1 MFRAALLSLFAWVAL
16 VGTGFTQN
24 TPPASSNVGADWA
37 SRKSAWLLLN
47 ESQRNDVENFAKDYK
62 QYMSAAKT
70 AITSTHEV
78 LRMAKAAGFSEFTNP
93 GQVKPGARLIFVNR
107 DRALILAVIGSE
119 PLTGGSHLV
128 GAHQDSPHI
137 DLKARPVYSA
147 GDGAFAMFR
156 TIYYGGI
163 KKYQWSNLPLA
174 LVGRI
179 NTVDGR
185 QIDVNIG
192 FNSGDPLFVIPD
204 NAPHSDTELR
214 TRIYTDVLKGEELDP
229 VVGNEPLAGSDKNPV
244 AAEAESVLTSLY
256 KIHEEDLVSSELALV
271 PASQPRDVGLDHS
284 MIGAYGQDDKL
295 SSYCAAR
302 ALMDTSGTPR
312 HTALAYLANFEEVGS
327 VNNTG
332 AASAFLNSIY
342 AEIAGA
348 QAGHGYNDLDLRR
361 ALHNAEVISADTNDG
376 INPIFS
382 QTSEASNSAK
392 LSYGVAVK
400 KYGHGFDATSEL
412 TARMIAMLDHN
423 SIPWQTQTP
432 KVDVGGGGTIGGFMS
447 REDMNVI
454 DFGIPLLSMHSP
466 YEISSKVDLWN
477 FYRFMKAFYS
487 SSDGTGTKSDGQ

>member
-1 MFRAALLSLFAWVAL
+1 MLRNALLISFTLSTAL
-16 VGTGFTQN
+16 
-24 TPPASSNVGADWA
+24 NVGFAQSGAASQPNVGGDWA
-37 SRKSAWLLLN
+37 TRKSSWLLLN
-47 ESQRNDVENFAKDYK
+47 DGQRNNVEGFAKDYK
-62 QYMSAAKT
+62 QFMSIAKT
-70 AITSTHEV
+70 AMTSTHEV
-78 LRMAKAAGFSEFTNP
+78 TRLAKAAGFTEFTSP
-93 GQVKPGARLIFVNR
+93 GQVKPGARLIFLNR
-107 DRALILAVIGSE
+107 ERALILAVIGSD
-119 PLTGGSHLV
+119 PVTSGSRLV

-137 DLKARPVYSA
+137 DLKSRPVYTA

-179 NTVDGR
+179 SAVDGR
-185 QIDVNIG
+185 RIDVNIG

-214 TRIYTDVLKGEELDP
+214 SRNYTDVLKGEELNP
-229 VVGNEPLAGSDKNPV
+229 VVGNEPIAGSDKNPV
-244 AAEAESVLTSLY
+244 AAQAEQVLSSMY
-256 KIHEEDLVSSELALV
+256 KVHEEDLVSAELALV
-271 PASQPRDVGLDHS
+271 PAAQPADVGLDRS

-312 HTALAYLANFEEVGS
+312 YTAMAYLANFEEVGS

-332 AASAFLNSIY
+332 AASQFLNSTY

-348 QAGHGYNDLDLRR
+348 QAGRGYSDLDLRH
-361 ALHNAEVISADTNDG
+361 ALHNSEVISADTNDG
-376 INPIFS
+376 INPIFP

-392 LSYGVAVK
+392 LSYGVTIK
-400 KYGHGFDATSEL
+400 KYGRGFDAPSEL
-412 TARMIAMLDHN
+412 TAKMIALLDRN
-423 SIPWQTQTP
+423 NIPWQTQTP

-477 FYRFMKAFYS
+477 YYRFMKAFYV
-487 SSDGTGTKSDGQ
+487 DGGK

>member
-1 MFRAALLSLFAWVAL
+1 MKHFIIPIILLGALATA
-16 VGTGFTQN
+16 QN
-24 TPPASSNVGADWA
+24 SSSNPPNVGGDWA

-47 ESQRNDVENFAKDYK
+47 DGQRNEVEGFAKDYK
-62 QYMSAAKT
+62 QYIGVAKT
-70 AITSTHEV
+70 AITSTREV
-78 LRMAKAAGFSEFTNP
+78 VRIAKAAGFTEFTNP
-93 GQVKPGARLIFVNR
+93 GQAEPGARLIFVNR
-107 DRALILAVIGSE
+107 DRALILAVIGSK
-119 PLTGGSHLV
+119 PIISGSHLV

-137 DLKARPVYSA
+137 DLKARPIYTA

-163 KKYQWSNLPLA
+163 KKYQWANLPLA

-192 FNSGDPLFVIPD
+192 FNPGDPLFVIPD

-214 TRIYTDVLKGEELDP
+214 TRTYTEVLKGEELDP
-229 VVGNEPLAGSDKNPV
+229 VIGNEPRAGSDKNPV
-244 AAEAESVLTSLY
+244 AAEAEQVLTSTY

-271 PASQPRDVGLDHS
+271 PAAQPADVGLDRS

-302 ALMDTSGTPR
+302 ALMDTTGTP
-312 HTALAYLANFEEVGS
+312 HYTAMAYLANFEEVGS

-332 AASAFLNSIY
+332 AASAFLNSTY

-348 QAGHGYNDLDLRR
+348 QAGRGYSDLDLRR
-361 ALHNAEVISADTNDG
+361 ALHNSEVISADTNDG
-376 INPIFS
+376 INPIFP
-382 QTSEASNSAK
+382 QTSEASNAAK
-392 LSYGVAVK
+392 LSYGVSVK
-400 KYGHGFDATSEL
+400 KYGRGFDATSEF
-412 TARMIAMLDHN
+412 TAKMIAVLDRN
-423 SIPWQTQTP
+423 NIPWQTQTP

-454 DFGIPLLSMHSP
+454 DFGVPLLSMHST

-477 FYRFMKAFYS
+477 FYRFMKAFYG
-487 SSDGTGTKSDGQ
+487 DGGK

>member
-1 MFRAALLSLFAWVAL
+1 MSRLLVLIVFATMTAI
-16 VGTGFTQN
+16 GQN
-24 TPPASSNVGADWA
+24 SSSSPQSNVGGDWA
-37 SRKSAWLLLN
+37 SRKSGWLLL
-47 ESQRNDVENFAKDYK
+47 SDGQRGDVESFAKDYK
-62 QYMSAAKT
+62 QYLSNAKT
-70 AITSTHEV
+70 AITSTQEV
-78 LRMAKAAGFSEFTNP
+78 VRMAKAAGFTEFTSS
-93 GQVKPGARLIFVNR
+93 GQVKAGAHLIFINR

-119 PLTGGSHLV
+119 QITNGSRLV

-137 DLKARPVYSA
+137 DLKARPIYSA

-163 KKYQWSNLPLA
+163 KKYQWANLPLA

-192 FNSGDPLFVIPD
+192 FKPGDPLFVIPD

-214 TRIYTDVLKGEELDP
+214 TRMYTDVLKGEELDP
-229 VVGNEPLAGSDKNPV
+229 VIGNEPVAGSEKNPV
-244 AAEAESVLTSLY
+244 AAEAEQVLTSMY
-256 KIHEEDLVSSELALV
+256 KVHEEDLVSAELALV
-271 PASQPRDVGLDHS
+271 PASQPADVGLDRS

-312 HTALAYLANFEEVGS
+312 YTAMAYLANFEEVGS

-332 AASAFLNSIY
+332 AGSAFLNSIY

-348 QAGHGYNDLDLRR
+348 QAGRAYSDLDLRR
-361 ALHNAEVISADTNDG
+361 ALHNSEVISADTNDG
-376 INPIFS
+376 INPIFP

-400 KYGHGFDATSEL
+400 KYGRGFDATSEL
-412 TARMIAMLDHN
+412 TAKMIALLDRN
-423 SIPWQTQTP
+423 SISWQTQTP

-454 DFGIPLLSMHSP
+454 DFGIPLLSMHST

-477 FYRFMKAFYS
+477 YYRFMKAFYADS
-487 SSDGTGTKSDGQ
+487 GKQ

>member
-1 MFRAALLSLFAWVAL
+1 MKHFLFPILLVAALAVA
-16 VGTGFTQN
+16 QN
-24 TPPASSNVGADWA
+24 SPSSTSPNVGGDWA

-47 ESQRNDVENFAKDYK
+47 GGQRPEVEGFAKDYK
-62 QYMSAAKT
+62 QYMSVAKT
-70 AITSTHEV
+70 AMTSTREV
-78 LRMAKAAGFSEFTNP
+78 VRMARAAGFTEFTGP
-93 GQVKPGARLIFVNR
+93 GQVKAGARLIFVNR

-119 PLTGGSHLV
+119 PLTGGSRLV

-137 DLKARPVYSA
+137 DLKARPIYTA

-163 KKYQWSNLPLA
+163 KKYQWANLPLG

-192 FNSGDPLFVIPD
+192 FNPGDPLFVIPD

-214 TRIYTDVLKGEELDP
+214 MRTYTDVLKGEELDP
-229 VVGNEPLAGSDKNPV
+229 VIGNEPAAGSDKNPV
-244 AAEAESVLTSLY
+244 AAEAEQVLTSTY

-271 PASQPRDVGLDHS
+271 PAAQPADVGLDRS

-302 ALMDTSGTPR
+302 ALIDTNGTPR
-312 HTALAYLANFEEVGS
+312 YTALAYLANFEEVGS

-332 AASAFLNSIY
+332 AASAFLNSTY

-348 QAGHGYNDLDLRR
+348 QAGRGYNDLDLRR
-361 ALHNAEVISADTNDG
+361 ALHNSEVISADTNDG
-376 INPIFS
+376 INPIFP

-392 LSYGVAVK
+392 LSYGVTVK
-400 KYGHGFDATSEL
+400 RYGRGFDAPSEL
-412 TARMIAMLDHN
+412 TAKMIALLDHN

-432 KVDVGGGGTIGGFMS
+432 KVDIGGGGTIGGFMS

-454 DFGIPLLSMHSP
+454 DFGIPLLSMHST

-477 FYRFMKAFYS
+477 YYRFMKAFYG
-487 SSDGTGTKSDGQ
+487 DGGK

>member
-1 MFRAALLSLFAWVAL
+1 MLHRFVLFFL
-16 VGTGFTQN
+16 VIATIATAQTPSPSTQ
-24 TPPASSNVGADWA
+24 PNVGADWA
-37 SRKSAWLLLN
+37 SRKSGWLLLN
-47 ESQRNDVENFAKDYK
+47 EGQRNDVESLAKDYK
-62 QYMSAAKT
+62 QYMSTAKT
-70 AITSTHEV
+70 AMTSTREV
-78 LRMAKAAGFSEFTNP
+78 VRLAKSAGFTEFTAP
-93 GQVKPGARLIFVNR
+93 GQIKPGAHLIFVNR
-107 DRALILAVIGSE
+107 ERALILAIIGSE
-119 PLTGGSHLV
+119 PLANGSRLV

-137 DLKARPVYSA
+137 DLKARPIYAA

-163 KKYQWSNLPLA
+163 KKYQWANLPLA

-179 NTVDGR
+179 STVDGR

-192 FNSGDPLFVIPD
+192 FNPGDPLFVIPD

-214 TRIYTDVLKGEELDP
+214 SRTYTDVLKGEELDP
-229 VVGNEPLAGSDKNPV
+229 VVGNEPTAGSDKNPV
-244 AAEAESVLTSLY
+244 VAEAERVLTSTY
-256 KIHEEDLVSSELALV
+256 KIHEEDLVSAELALV
-271 PASQPRDVGLDHS
+271 PASQPADVGLDRS

-302 ALMDTSGTPR
+302 ALMDTTGTPR
-312 HTALAYLANFEEVGS
+312 YTAMAYLANFEEVGS

-332 AASAFLNSIY
+332 AASAFLNSTY

-348 QAGHGYNDLDLRR
+348 QAGRGYTDLDLRR
-361 ALHNAEVISADTNDG
+361 ALHNSEVISADTNDG
-376 INPIFS
+376 INPIFP

-400 KYGHGFDATSEL
+400 KYGRGFDATPEV
-412 TARMIAMLDHN
+412 TAKMIALLDRN
-423 SIPWQTQTP
+423 GIPWQTQTP

-454 DFGIPLLSMHSP
+454 DFGIPLLSMHST

-477 FYRFMKAFYS
+477 FYRFMKAFY
-487 SSDGTGTKSDGQ
+487 GEGIRQ

>member
-1 MFRAALLSLFAWVAL
+1 MSRVLVLVILAAGAAL
-16 VGTGFTQN
+16 GQN
-24 TPPASSNVGADWA
+24 PPTASQPNVGGDWA

-47 ESQRNDVENFAKDYK
+47 DGQRNDVESYAKDYK
-62 QYMSAAKT
+62 HYMSTAKT
-70 AITSTHEV
+70 AITSTQEV
-78 LRMAKAAGFSEFTNP
+78 VRLAKAAGFADFTNP
-93 GQVKPGARLIFVNR
+93 GQVKAGARLVFVNR

-119 PLTGGSHLV
+119 PLTSGSRLI

-137 DLKARPVYSA
+137 DLKARPIYSA

-179 NTVDGR
+179 NTIDGR

-192 FNSGDPLFVIPD
+192 FNPGDPLFVIPD

-214 TRIYTDVLKGEELDP
+214 TRNYTDVLKGEELDP
-229 VVGNEPLAGSDKNPV
+229 VIGNEPLAGTDKNPV
-244 AAEAESVLTSLY
+244 AAEAEHVLTSTY
-256 KIHEEDLVSSELALV
+256 KIREEDLVSSELALI
-271 PASQPRDVGLDHS
+271 PAAQPADVGLDRS
-284 MIGAYGQDDKL
+284 MVGAYGQDDKL

-302 ALMDTSGTPR
+302 ALMDTTGTP
-312 HTALAYLANFEEVGS
+312 HFTAMAYLANFEEVGS

-348 QAGHGYNDLDLRR
+348 QAGRGYSDLDLRR
-361 ALHNAEVISADTNDG
+361 ALHNSEVISADTNDG
-376 INPIFS
+376 INPIFPM
-382 QTSEASNSAK
+382 TSEATNSAK
-392 LSYGVAVK
+392 LSYGVTVK
-400 KYGHGFDATSEL
+400 KYGRGFDAPSEF
-412 TARMIAMLDHN
+412 TAKVIGILDRN
-423 SIPWQTQTP
+423 NIPWQTQTP

-454 DFGIPLLSMHSP
+454 DFGIPLLSMHST
-466 YEISSKVDLWN
+466 YEMSSKVDLWN
-477 FYRFMKAFYS
+477 YYRFMKAFYTDS
-487 SSDGTGTKSDGQ
+487 GK